1 MNSPLVLKWTRLSWK
16 ISSYLFFFLFYI
28 QHKLI
33 YVTTVIYFALEKVS
47 RQKQTEN
54 ESSNRDSELLFAVRF
69 GILMDRNLLKDS
81 IFMWRCRCAA
91 KKRSTFAS
99 SIWSYWVLKLRNS
112 KNKCTAV
119 LKNNTWWVPSALF
132 ISFFRYKF

>member
-1 MNSPLVLKWTRLSWK
+1 M
-16 ISSYLFFFLFYI
+16 FFFLFYI

-69 GILMDRNLLKDS
+69 GILMDRNLLKNSVYVLNVILIELIDFTTFI
-81 IFMWRCRCAA
+81 IF
-91 KKRSTFAS
+91 
-99 SIWSYWVLKLRNS
+99 
-112 KNKCTAV
+112 
-119 LKNNTWWVPSALF
+119 AL
-132 ISFFRYKF
+132 